1 VRKSPWL
8 LLVCVLLGGMFGG
21 LLGEILVSVAP
32 GGLIQ
37 DVFANAI
44 HPGVNPPVTVDL
56 RLITFT
62 IGFTVKMN
70 LLSFIGMILGV
81 FIYKQI

>member
-8 LLVCVLLGGMFGG
+8 LLVCVLVGGMFGG
-21 LLGEILVSVAP
+21 LLGEILLTVAP

-37 DVFANAI
+37 NVFAQAI
-44 HPGVNPPVTVDL
+44 HPGLNPPVTVDL
-56 RLITFT
+56 RLLTFT
-62 IGFTVKMN
+62 IGFTIKMN
-70 LLSFIGMILGV
+70 LLTFIGIILGV